1 LDRPLVSILIPCYQE
16 EKTIGRL
23 LAAIRAQT
31 FPLDRMEVLVA
42 DGFSTDR
49 TREMIELFNRTLPEL
64 DVRILDNP
72 KRIIPAALNLCI
84 QASQGE
90 ILLRLDGHSLPSPD
104 YVSTCVRL
112 LADGKGDMVGGVWH
126 VEPGDDSWQARSI
139 AAAASHPVGV
149 GDAYY
154 RWAITAREV
163 DTLAFWAFSKAWID
177 RVGLFDETLRSNEDY
192 DFNSRFRA
200 AGGRIWL
207 DPSVACVYYARS
219 RFGALTRQ
227 YLRYGFWK
235 GEVARRSP
243 RTLRWRQVLPPMA
256 LLASILLGAL
266 GLWNPAYLEVFLGV
280 VLAYL
285 LMLFGV
291 GVQQASKRMDPML
304 VLGVPLAICT
314 MHLSWAGAFLWSFP
328 AAFLARR
335 HA

>member
-49 TREMIELFNRTLPEL
+49 TREMIELFSRTFPEL
-64 DVRILDNP
+64 EVRILDNP
-72 KRIIPAALNLCI
+72 KRIIPAALNLAI
-84 QASQGE
+84 HASRGE
-90 ILLRLDGHSLPSPD
+90 ILLRLDGHSLPSAG
-104 YVSTCVRL
+104 YVNTCVRL
-112 LADGKGDMVGGVWH
+112 LAEGKGDMVGGVWH

-154 RWAITAREV
+154 RWAVTAREV

-177 RVGLFDETLRSNEDY
+177 RVGLFDESLRSNEDY

-219 RFGALTRQ
+219 RFGALARQ
-227 YLRYGFWK
+227 YWRYGFWK
-235 GEVARRSP
+235 ARMARRKP
-243 RTLRWRQVLPPMA
+243 ETLRWRQILPP
-256 LLASILLGAL
+256 
-266 GLWNPAYLEVFLGV
+266 LGV
-280 VLAYL
+280 VAIALSIVAGVFFPWTLRLTGSILALYVL
-285 LMLFGV
+285 TILAVGIQSAWRLTSWDLVFGV
-291 GVQQASKRMDPML
+291 PVAIPLMHGVW
-304 VLGVPLAICT
+304 G
-314 MHLSWAGAFLWSFP
+314 GAFLAGLVSSP
-328 AAFLARR
+328 RKA
-335 HA
+335 